1 MWHTRWHLWVINY
14 LSTPILAHLRD
25 GVLGGPFD
33 ILNGYLQ
40 SSHFVTFLVLIHCNR
55 QS

>member
-1 MWHTRWHLWVINY
+1 VVHEMAFVGH
-14 LSTPILAHLRD
+14 ILLITIPNFK
-25 GVLGGPFD
+25 GKVPFD